1 MKIANTL
8 SILLGT
14 VFLFLSIQWIF
25 TPQTAAESLG
35 MIYLE
40 GEGRNTQ
47 IRDFTAFFLG
57 TSIICFLSFFTKQ
70 YQWILSA
77 GIIYLLA
84 AIFNITA
91 SLYHEAPTTP
101 LSLVAEI
108 LFFIIAFVSA
118 AFYKSNDL

>member
-8 SILLGT
+8 SIILGT
-14 VFLFLSIQWIF
+14 VFLLLSIQWIF
-25 TPQTAAESLG
+25 TPQAAAESLG

-57 TSIICFLSFFTKQ
+57 TSIMCFLSFFTKQ
-70 YQWILSA
+70 YQWIFSA
-77 GIIYLLA
+77 GLIYLLA
-84 AIFNITA
+84 SLFNMLAAVNHDATM
-91 SLYHEAPTTP
+91 TP

-108 LFFIIAFVSA
+108 LFFTIAFVSA
-118 AFYKSNDL
+118 AFYKSNNS

>member
-57 TSIICFLSFFTKQ
+57 TSIMCFLSFFTKQ

-84 AIFNITA
+84 AIFNRQ
-91 SLYHEAPTTP
+91 
-101 LSLVAEI
+101 
-108 LFFIIAFVSA
+108 
-118 AFYKSNDL
+118 

>member
-1 MKIANTL
+1 MKIANIL

-25 TPQTAAESLG
+25 VPESAAESLG
-35 MIYLE
+35 MLYLE

-57 TSIICFLSFFTKQ
+57 TSIMCFLSFFTKQ
-70 YQWILSA
+70 YQWIFCA
-77 GIIYLLA
+77 GLIYLLA
-84 AIFNITA
+84 SIFNVIA
-91 SLYHEAPTTP
+91 SFYHEAPITA

-108 LFFIIAFVSA
+108 LFFSIAFVTA
-118 AFYKSNDL
+118 ALYKSKNL